1 MKERS
6 RELLILIVGDISVFI
21 AALWLTLLVRYLE
34 WPSVERINLH
44 LLPFLSLSLLW
55 IFVFY
60 IAGLY
65 DKQTVFLKGLLSAR
79 ILNTQLANIIIAGFL
94 FVIIPFGITPK
105 TNLVIYLFVST
116 ALMAW
121 WRLHFYNY
129 FSPKTRHQAILLASI
144 PEAVELVDE
153 VNNNDRYNYSF
164 VRIVDEDTATA
175 TENFESKLLELI
187 NSENVDMV
195 VVDPKGEN
203 TRKVLPAIFDMAFLN
218 LDVIFLDFHR
228 VYEDTFDKVALSAV
242 DYDWFIKNVS
252 QQKSIV
258 YDFSKRIFDIVTGI
272 FLGTFFL
279 LLLPFV
285 AMALKIEDRQAPI
298 FIRQDRLGKFNRPV
312 RVWKLRTMSI
322 NDHASA
328 TWTKEDKAKGNKVT
342 QVGGF
347 LRKTSLDE
355 YPQIWNIIKGEMSLI
370 GPRNDIVGLG
380 ARLAEEIPYYNL
392 RNFVR
397 PGISGW
403 AQTHQYYMGDNIS
416 PQSLEESRE
425 RLSYDL
431 FYVKHRSLLLDLDIA
446 LRTIKILISR
456 FSVKINWKRK
466 S

>member
-1 MKERS
+1 
-6 RELLILIVGDISVFI
+6 
-21 AALWLTLLVRYLE
+21 
-34 WPSVERINLH
+34 
-44 LLPFLSLSLLW
+44 
-55 IFVFY
+55 
-60 IAGLY
+60 
-65 DKQTVFLKGLLSAR
+65 
-79 ILNTQLANIIIAGFL
+79 
-94 FVIIPFGITPK
+94 
-105 TNLVIYLFVST
+105 
-116 ALMAW
+116 
-121 WRLHFYNY
+121 
-129 FSPKTRHQAILLASI
+129 
-144 PEAVELVDE
+144 
-153 VNNNDRYNYSF
+153 
-164 VRIVDEDTATA
+164 
-175 TENFESKLLELI
+175 
-187 NSENVDMV
+187 
-195 VVDPKGEN
+195 
-203 TRKVLPAIFDMAFLN
+203 
-218 LDVIFLDFHR
+218 
-228 VYEDTFDKVALSAV
+228 
-242 DYDWFIKNVS
+242 
-252 QQKSIV
+252 
-258 YDFSKRIFDIVTGI
+258 
-272 FLGTFFL
+272 L

-312 RVWKLRTMSI
+312 KVWKLRTMSI